1 MKNSKKSAKKT
12 RWIWPVLLAIL
23 VIAIIVLVV
32 GLLSGR
38 YLSSSAHVKVD
49 EEFSLK
55 SGEQVVLSD
64 VDNSVLKLD
73 SIEDGRCP
81 DSEDEDIVC
90 SWEGQIYYHFSYE
103 GASITVGSVLEDD
116 TKRPLG
122 SIYTLDF
129 VSGDEN
135 SGTFVL
141 RKVAE

>member
-12 RWIWPVLLAIL
+12 RWIWPVL
-23 VIAIIVLVV
+23 AIILIIAVIILVV
-32 GLLSGR
+32 GLVSGR
-38 YLSSSAHVKVD
+38 YLTTGAKVKVD

-55 SGEQVVLSD
+55 TGEQVTLVD
-64 VDNSVLKLD
+64 VDNTVLKLD

-81 DSEDEDIVC
+81 DDDNIVC

-103 GASITVGSVLEDD
+103 GTNITVGSVLEND
-116 TKRPLG
+116 TKRPIG
-122 SIYTLDF
+122 SIFTLDF